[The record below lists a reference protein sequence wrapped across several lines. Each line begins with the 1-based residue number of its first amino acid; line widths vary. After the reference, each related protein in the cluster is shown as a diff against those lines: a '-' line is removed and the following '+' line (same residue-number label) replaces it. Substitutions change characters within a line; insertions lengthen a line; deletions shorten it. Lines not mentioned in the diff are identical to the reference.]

1 MPNGT
6 IANFVK
12 RNRQARGSVTN
23 EAIDSANNSITKGG
37 VMKFVQIMEQTGDVE
52 EARAEI
58 EGYFSSADTETKVK
72 KLMLCTDRDVP
83 GKMVTIV
90 EFESWDTATDNNE
103 LDATQ
108 EGAAEAQATTD
119 ITYQNLDVHHE
130 WVR

>member
-6 IANFVK
+6 VTNFVK
-12 RNRQARGSVTN
+12 RNRRARGYVTN
-23 EAIDSANNSITKGG
+23 EAIDSANKSITKGG

-58 EGYFSSADTETKVK
+58 EGYFNSADTETKVK

>member
-1 MPNGT
+1 
-6 IANFVK
+6 
-12 RNRQARGSVTN
+12 
-23 EAIDSANNSITKGG
+23 
-37 VMKFVQIMEQTGDVE
+37 MKFIQVMEQSGDIE

-58 EGYFSSADTETKVK
+58 EGYFASADTETMVK
-72 KLMLCTDRDVP
+72 NLILCEDRDVP
-83 GKMVTIV
+83 GKIVTIV
-90 EFESWDTATDNNE
+90 EFESWETATANND

>member
-1 MPNGT
+1 
-6 IANFVK
+6 
-12 RNRQARGSVTN
+12 
-23 EAIDSANNSITKGG
+23 
-37 VMKFVQIMEQTGDVE
+37 MKFIQVMEQTGDME

-58 EGYFSSADTETKVK
+58 EGYFESADSETKVK
-72 KLMLCTDRDVP
+72 KLILCEDRDVP
-83 GKMVTIV
+83 GKIVTIV
-90 EFESWDTATDNNE
+90 VFESWDTATDNIY

>member
-1 MPNGT
+1 MLVISGRAFFTHP
-6 IANFVK
+6 
-12 RNRQARGSVTN
+12 
-23 EAIDSANNSITKGG
+23 GG
-37 VMKFVQIMEQTGDVE
+37 VKENQNKEFL
-52 EARAEI
+52 
-58 EGYFSSADTETKVK
+58 TKVK

>member
-1 MPNGT
+1 
-6 IANFVK
+6 
-12 RNRQARGSVTN
+12 
-23 EAIDSANNSITKGG
+23 
-37 VMKFVQIMEQTGDVE
+37 MKFIQVMEQTGDMD

-58 EGYFSSADTETKVK
+58 EGYFDNADNETKVK
-72 KLMLCTDRDVP
+72 KLTLCEDRDVP
-83 GKMVTIV
+83 GKIVTIV
-90 EFESWDTATDNNE
+90 EFESWETASDNND

>member
-23 EAIDSANNSITKGG
+23 EAIDFANNSITKGG

-58 EGYFSSADTETKVK
+58 EGYFNSADTETKVK

>member
-1 MPNGT
+1 
-6 IANFVK
+6 
-12 RNRQARGSVTN
+12 
-23 EAIDSANNSITKGG
+23 
-37 VMKFVQIMEQTGDVE
+37 
-52 EARAEI
+52 
-58 EGYFSSADTETKVK
+58 
-72 KLMLCTDRDVP
+72 MLCTDRDVP

>member
-1 MPNGT
+1 
-6 IANFVK
+6 
-12 RNRQARGSVTN
+12 
-23 EAIDSANNSITKGG
+23 
-37 VMKFVQIMEQTGDVE
+37 MKFVQIMQQTGDVE

-58 EGYFSSADTETKVK
+58 EGYFNSADTETKVK

>member
-1 MPNGT
+1 
-6 IANFVK
+6 
-12 RNRQARGSVTN
+12 
-23 EAIDSANNSITKGG
+23 
-37 VMKFVQIMEQTGDVE
+37 MKFVQIMEQTGDVE

-58 EGYFSSADTETKVK
+58 EGYFSPADTETKVK
-72 KLMLCTDRDVP
+72 KLMLCTDRGVP

>member
-1 MPNGT
+1 
-6 IANFVK
+6 
-12 RNRQARGSVTN
+12 
-23 EAIDSANNSITKGG
+23 
-37 VMKFVQIMEQTGDVE
+37 MKFVQIMEQTGDVE

-108 EGAAEAQATTD
+108 EGAAEATGGAYSQEQYARREPTPRCCSTP
-119 ITYQNLDVHHE
+119 HHLLF
-130 WVR
+130 

>member
-6 IANFVK
+6 ITNFVK
-12 RNRQARGSVTN
+12 RNRRARGSVTN
-23 EAIDSANNSITKGG
+23 EAIDSANKPITKGG

-90 EFESWDTATDNNE
+90 EFESWDTATENNE